1 MAHFHQFIET
11 KASYSIE
18 VCPNAAAAGCAHTAD
33 EQAALHRSWT
43 WGKELPE
50 TGTGVLGGKRK
61 LTVAEYLDSIKREVK
76 LLWENEEAKAVA
88 AAPKATALQGVS
100 L

>member
-1 MAHFHQFIET
+1 MAHFYKFIEAA
-11 KASYSIE
+11 ASYAID
-18 VCPNAAAAGCAHTAD
+18 VCPNDAAAGCAHTDD
-33 EQAALHRSWT
+33 EKATLHRSWT
-43 WGKELPE
+43 WGKEPPLKNALL
-50 TGTGVLGGKRK
+50 GTR
-61 LTVAEYLDSIKREVK
+61 LTKTEYLDAIKREAK